1 MSNKTQ
7 TRFPALAIGQRF
19 SWRGRT
25 FVKTSPLLA
34 CAADTGQP
42 QMIPRSAVVE
52 VAEQAAV
59 KTAPAADP
67 ARRALQQVYEAALA
81 GMETLAAEAD
91 AKTITRVRRELDAAY
106 QRALKLL
113 DGKE

>member
-1 MSNKTQ
+1 MSNNAQ
-7 TRFPALAIGQRF
+7 TKFPALAVGQRF

-25 FVKTSPLLA
+25 FVKTGPLLA
-34 CAADTGQP
+34 CAEEDGQS

-52 VAEQAAV
+52 VTEQAAA

-81 GMETLAAEAD
+81 GMDTLAAEAG
-91 AKTITRVRRELDAAY
+91 AKTITRVRHELDAAY
-106 QRALKLL
+106 QRALKSL
-113 DGKE
+113 DGGE